1 MINTMPLQT
10 TTKLNLN
17 LLIKKKLQRF
27 ALQPY
32 STFNHPPTRPRIATP
47 PHPLPPSGADNVRM
61 AMETCAVFAHATGRT
76 LVLPPSQ
83 PLYLL
88 HLKNKRHSFGDF
100 FPLED
105 IPLDTLE
112 VKLK

>member
-1 MINTMPLQT
+1 MFT
-10 TTKLNLN
+10 
-17 LLIKKKLQRF
+17 
-27 ALQPY
+27 Y
-32 STFNHPPTRPRIATP
+32 HS
-47 PHPLPPSGADNVRM
+47 PPSGADNVRM

-105 IPLDTLE
+105 IPADTLE
-112 VKLK
+112 VSTIHDTTIRLRH